1 MRRVFGVA
9 RVSLLGLAVGLA
21 LADSSIVTLA
31 LPDVLREF
39 DVGVTTVSWVLTSFN
54 LVLALVALPA
64 ALVAR
69 RRAREAPLH
78 LVHAHPGQ
86 PGDDHLPDAL
96 PAELLL
102 DQLDDRVE
110 HGVDLLL
117 GQLGLLRD
125 LGQERRLGQRLL
137 RLRHDVDSGLRRI

>member
-69 RRAREAPLH
+69 RRARECFPAGTAVFAAASLTCGVAPSL
-78 LVHAHPGQ
+78 
-86 PGDDHLPDAL
+86 
-96 PAELLL
+96 
-102 DQLDDRVE
+102 
-110 HGVDLLL
+110 
-117 GQLGLLRD
+117 
-125 LGQERRLGQRLL
+125 
-137 RLRHDVDSGLRRI
+137 